1 MAQPISWVRAE
12 PGSAGKPKMSDG
24 AREVPDGTDVQEL
37 VVLLAKLLDTAQVLS
52 PSPERTTAFEQIRGF
67 QGRLA
72 SLLIGSLNRVHRK

>member
-52 PSPERTTAFEQIRGF
+52 PSPERTAAFEQIRGF